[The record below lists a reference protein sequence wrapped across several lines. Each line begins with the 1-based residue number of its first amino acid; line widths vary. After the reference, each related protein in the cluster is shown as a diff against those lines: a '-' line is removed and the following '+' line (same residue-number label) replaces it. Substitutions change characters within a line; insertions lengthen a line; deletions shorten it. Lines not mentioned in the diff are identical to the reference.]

1 MIKYFFK
8 ALKQVNKLLEYP
20 KEDKCKKCEFT
31 ETCEIQRSDLC
42 GYNKAEGEK

>member
-1 MIKYFFK
+1 MIKYFLK
-8 ALKQVNKLLEYP
+8 ALETVDKLFEYP

-42 GYNKAEGEK
+42 GKNEDYEK